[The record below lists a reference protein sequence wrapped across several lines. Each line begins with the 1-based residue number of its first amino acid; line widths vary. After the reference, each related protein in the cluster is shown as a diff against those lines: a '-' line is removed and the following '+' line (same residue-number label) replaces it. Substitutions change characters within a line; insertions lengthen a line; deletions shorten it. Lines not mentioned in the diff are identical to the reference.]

1 VKKSELSY
9 FVAGAPMSASPTMAR
24 SSNLSISG
32 TGYGQSSPALS
43 TTTTPVAAYN
53 PGPYSENPLPMGK
66 YYPSNYEQ
74 RKAEKHGRT
83 PTPSSSATKHPRSP
97 SATRLS
103 SQDVTP
109 GSSRHESEAK
119 RRIQQYQR
127 DMIAQATL
135 AMSNGSLSPAAMQSL
150 RSIGF
155 SSISTSNPSKPRLEP
170 LGSPGPVT
178 PMELGGSDGYLSVH
192 GPAGNLQAEEIVRVL
207 RAEDE
212 RRRREGAISPMVEL

>member
-1 VKKSELSY
+1 
-9 FVAGAPMSASPTMAR
+9 
-24 SSNLSISG
+24 
-32 TGYGQSSPALS
+32 
-43 TTTTPVAAYN
+43 
-53 PGPYSENPLPMGK
+53 
-66 YYPSNYEQ
+66 
-74 RKAEKHGRT
+74 
-83 PTPSSSATKHPRSP
+83 
-97 SATRLS
+97 
-103 SQDVTP
+103 
-109 GSSRHESEAK
+109 
-119 RRIQQYQR
+119 
-127 DMIAQATL
+127 MIAQATL

-178 PMELGGSDGYLSVH
+178 PMELGGSDSYLSVH